1 MLDPLEL
8 FWVCL
13 ASNQSMRIAEAE
25 ADIAK
30 RLRTILVGPFGAIW
44 RLLKL
49 PIMVKFISGGSCHV
63 NERRK

>member
-1 MLDPLEL
+1 LLDPVEL

-13 ASNQSMRIAEAE
+13 ASDQSMRIAEEE

-30 RLRTILVGPFGAIW
+30 RLGTILVRPFGAIW

-49 PIMVKFISGGSCHV
+49 PITVKFISAGSSRV